1 MLKKKLEGFK
11 IILAS
16 GSPRR
21 KEYFEQLGLDFEIR
35 LKKVK
40 EEYPINLKGAEISEF
55 LAELKGRPF
64 LSGIGPMELVITS
77 DTIVWHEDRALG
89 KPRDKEEAKKMLAAL
104 SGKWHEVITSVCINS
119 IDGQETR
126 SCITKVK
133 FKKLEKYE
141 IDHYINRY
149 KPYDKAGGY
158 GIQEWIGLIA
168 IEEIRGSY
176 TNVVGLP
183 TELVYKMLCG
193 RTE

>member
-1 MLKKKLEGFK
+1 MLKQKLEGFK

-40 EEYPINLKGAEISEF
+40 EEYPTNLKGAEISQF
-55 LAELKGRPF
+55 LAELKGKPF
-64 LSGIGPMELVITS
+64 LSEIGPMELVITS

-89 KPRDKEEAKKMLAAL
+89 KPRDKEEAKKMLATL

-149 KPYDKAGGY
+149 RPYDKAGGY

-183 TELVYKMLCG
+183 TELVYKMLCE